1 MSNTCAPKA
10 KTIPDIPPISMI
22 LSIVLSLTLFFL
34 NKCINNITKNKTPVA
49 IRVPKVGML
58 NTPKSLRVS
67 CIDLPPNFI
76 INIVYYNI
84 FCIVVNKKAKI
95 KG

>member
-49 IRVPKVGML
+49 IRVPKVG
-58 NTPKSLRVS
+58 TVSYTHLRAHS